1 MLHFLNLSVSGLQT
15 SFLWSC
21 LIKSFLM
28 PALFQTNLYTPLNL
42 ISLIK
47 KDCNVHFYTATFS
60 SPSPNFF
67 KLFFKF
73 TSLFLLLCSLF
84 FFFFELLLL
93 FTVSLKITSLYH
105 LSVLILESITALWA
119 AEPFPYLSVN
129 TAFHG
134 LKWRTFKGIFLCEYT
149 SINFQDYSTWSLINL
164 PVWQSPLC

>member
-47 KDCNVHFYTATFS
+47 KGCNVHLLHCNIFQSFS
-60 SPSPNFF
+60 HFF